1 CEQYVSGFMPEQV
14 SSMTPSVFDSQ
25 SSWTSPQVRD
35 LSGTGSKTSKY
46 GTSVATEVT
55 GFRAASQPV
64 AAIVTS

>member
-1 CEQYVSGFMPEQV
+1 
-14 SSMTPSVFDSQ
+14 MTPSVFDSQ

>member
-1 CEQYVSGFMPEQV
+1 
-14 SSMTPSVFDSQ
+14 MTPSVFDSQ
-25 SSWTSPQVRD
+25 SSWTSPLPQVRD